1 MLSILI
7 PVYNYDI
14 HPLVKELYLQA
25 VQQKIDFEILIADDA
40 STNPAL
46 KAKSQ
51 YYNKLEHCKVFVFSN
66 NKGRT
71 YTRNFLA
78 EKASSDNLLF
88 LDADIMPKHSD
99 FLTNLLKYKSKA
111 DLVFGGIDYAEEE
124 PNVDQRLRWKYGKK
138 REARSL
144 KERQKIPYN
153 SIISM
158 QIFIRKQLF
167 LSVNQELKNA
177 YGLDSVFVENLK
189 KANAKVLHIDNPII
203 HLGLESNVDF
213 INKTKKGLDTLVE
226 LEKENKV
233 GSDYRAVQQAYRKL
247 NSLGMCKAFS
257 RFYKVFERVIERNL
271 LSKNPSLFYFDLYKL
286 NYYIRLK
293 RA

>member
-14 HPLVKELYLQA
+14 HPLVKELYLQG
-25 VQQKIDFEILIADDA
+25 VQQEIDFEILIADDA

-78 EKASSDNLLF
+78 EKAASDKILF
-88 LDADIMPKHSD
+88 LDADILPKKDD
-99 FLTNLLKYKSKA
+99 FLIKFLQHQSEA
-111 DLVFGGIDYAEEE
+111 DLIFGGIDYTTK
-124 PNVDQRLRWKYGKK
+124 PPSWDKRLRWKYGRN

-144 KERQKIPYN
+144 KERQENPYI
-153 SIISM
+153 SIISGALFVKKDL
-158 QIFIRKQLF
+158 FIK
-167 LSVNQELKNA
+167 VNKELQNA

-189 KANAKVLHIDNPII
+189 NTRAKILHIDNPVV
-203 HLGLESNVDF
+203 HLGLESNIDF
-213 INKTKKGLDTLVE
+213 IHKSEKGLQSLVE

-233 GSDYRAVQQAYRKL
+233 GIDYRAVQRAYKKL
-247 NSLGMCKAFS
+247 NSLGMCGAFC
-257 RFYKVFERVIERNL
+257 RFYKMYHTIIKRNL